1 MKIAIVV
8 GVRPEFIKM
17 APFIKLCKEKKIDH
31 YVIHTGQHYG
41 DEMNKQFFED
51 FDLDAPDYILDTY
64 STSTPIQITKM
75 IIGMEDILSK
85 NKPDIV
91 LVYGDS
97 NSALGPALT
106 CAKMGISIGHV
117 EAGLR
122 SFDRTMPEEINRVV
136 VDHMSDFLFAPTE
149 VCKKNLQNEG
159 INSNRIFVTGNT
171 VVDSIFYI
179 KNIAKNTSKI
189 LDSLKLHSGEFSIL
203 TLHRPS
209 NVDDEIK
216 LNEILK
222 SLDLLCDEFST
233 KIIFPIHPRTKKNLE
248 TFGLSIPKNIIATLP
263 LGYLDFVQLQNNSKV
278 IFTDSGSIQEEACI
292 IGIPC
297 ITIRDNTERP
307 ESVEVQAN
315 TLTKSD
321 FQSIKQAFKKQIQ
334 ISTDWKNPYGDG
346 TASQQILDICLKYQN
361 LKH

>member
-1 MKIAIVV
+1 VKIAIVV
-8 GVRPEFIKM
+8 GVRPELIKM
-17 APFIKLCKEKKIDH
+17 APFIKLCQEKKIDH

-41 DEMNKQFFED
+41 DDMDKQFFD
-51 FDLDAPDYILDTY
+51 NFDLGTPDYVLDTH
-64 STSTPIQITKM
+64 STSPVTQIVKM
-75 IIGMEDILSK
+75 ITGMENILSE
-85 NKPDIV
+85 NRPDLV

-97 NSALGPALT
+97 NSAMGPALACT
-106 CAKMGISIGHV
+106 KMGISIGHV

-136 VDHMSDFLFAPTE
+136 VDHISDFLFAPTE
-149 VCKKNLQNEG
+149 VCKKNLTNEG
-159 INSNRIFVTGNT
+159 INLNRIFVTGNT

-179 KNIAKNTSKI
+179 KDIAKNTSKI
-189 LDSLKLHSGEFSIL
+189 LDSLKLDSSKFSIL

-209 NVDDEIK
+209 NVDDKIK
-216 LNEILK
+216 LNKILK
-222 SLDLLCDEFST
+222 NLDLLCDEFST

-248 TFGLSIPKNIIATLP
+248 IFGLSIPKNIIAVPP
-263 LGYLDFVQLQNNSKV
+263 LGYLDFVQLQNNSQV

-307 ESVEVQAN
+307 ESIEVQAN

-334 ISTDWKNPYGDG
+334 ISTNWKNPYGDG

>member
-1 MKIAIVV
+1 VKIAIVV

-17 APFIKLCKEKKIDH
+17 APFIKLCQEKKIDH

-41 DEMNKQFFED
+41 DDMDKQFFD
-51 FDLDAPDYILDTY
+51 NFDLGTPDYVLDTH
-64 STSTPIQITKM
+64 STSPVTQIVKM
-75 IIGMEDILSK
+75 ITGMENILSE
-85 NKPDIV
+85 NRPDLV

-97 NSALGPALT
+97 NSALGPALA
-106 CAKMGISIGHV
+106 CAKMNISIGHI

-136 VDHMSDFLFAPTE
+136 VDHISNFLFAPTD
-149 VCKKNLQNEG
+149 VCKNNLIQEG
-159 INSNRIFVTGNT
+159 IDSKHIFVTGNT
-171 VVDSIFYI
+171 VVDSVFHI
-179 KNIAKNTSKI
+179 KDIARTQSNI
-189 LDSLKLHSGEFSIL
+189 LDSLKLNQKDFSIL

-209 NVDDEIK
+209 NVDNPIK
-216 LNEILK
+216 LEEILK
-222 SLDLLCDEFST
+222 SLNQLCDEFST
-233 KIIFPIHPRTKKNLE
+233 KIVFPIHPRTKKNLE
-248 TFGLSIPKNIIATLP
+248 TFGLSIPKNIIATPP

-307 ESVEVQAN
+307 ESVEVLAN

-321 FQSIKQAFKKQIQ
+321 FQSIKQAFEKQTQ
-334 ISTDWKNPYGDG
+334 ISTDWNNPYGDG
-346 TASQQILDICLKYQN
+346 TASQQILDICLTHQN
-361 LKH
+361 